1 MKQIRL
7 SILVALVI
15 VPAFANDASPSARWE
30 TAIQK
35 FEEQDAKSPPPKH
48 ANLFVGSSSIR
59 MWNLEESFREFDVI
73 NRGFGGS
80 QTIDS
85 VHFAERIVIKHA
97 PAVVVLYAGDN
108 DIAAGKDAEQ
118 VFEDYKAFVAKV
130 HDALPETKIAYI
142 AIKPSTAR
150 WNLVDE
156 MREAN
161 ALVQAETEKS
171 ELLEFV
177 DIDPLM
183 LNDEGTP
190 REDFLLGDGL
200 HLTKDGYKVWADV
213 VRPHLKPRH

>member
-1 MKQIRL
+1 MKL
-7 SILVALVI
+7 LVTTAATLLLAL
-15 VPAFANDASPSARWE
+15 PAIAEDGSPSARWE
-30 TAIQK
+30 QAIQK

-59 MWNLEESFREFDVI
+59 MWNLEESFPEFDVI

-80 QTIDS
+80 QTADS
-85 VHFAERIVIKHA
+85 VHFADRIVIKHA

-118 VFEDYKAFVAKV
+118 VFEDYKAFVARV

-161 ALVQAETEKS
+161 ALVKAETEQHD
-171 ELLEFV
+171 LLEFI
-177 DIDPLM
+177 DIDLLM

-200 HLTKDGYKVWADV
+200 HLTKEGYKVWADV
-213 VRPHLKPRH
+213 VRPHLKPKE